1 EHPSSFLERVKQVYE
16 HNYLLLL
23 KMIIYAGHLGECY
36 RRQDK
41 TDLTKEQ
48 IGEWVADA
56 DTSVLFDVFNVFL
69 DSQGVNLPE
78 DKVTGSGDSKK
89 KAKPR
94 GRKQSNSH

>member
-1 EHPSSFLERVKQVYE
+1 SDFLERIKEVYQ

-23 KMIIYAGHLGECY
+23 KKIVYAGHLGECY

-41 TDLTKEQ
+41 TDLTREQ
-48 IGEWVADA
+48 IGEWVAEA
-56 DTSVLFDVFNVFL
+56 DTSVLFDVFNAFL
-69 DSQGVNLPE
+69 DSQGGNLPE

-89 KAKPR
+89 KVKPR